1 MILSCGTTLHSLIQK
16 GKEEDDRIGN
26 SNKSYFRFLDSSGK
40 FFKPEYFVPF
50 GHGRRVCLGEP
61 LARAEL
67 FIFFVTLVQ
76 RIKFEGIEGRMPDP
90 SNYSVGITKY
100 PNKFTVKTRRR

>member
-1 MILSCGTTLHSLIQK
+1 MEQPGTVCSHKVTSKAIK
-16 GKEEDDRIGN
+16 NE
-26 SNKSYFRFLDSSGK
+26 NKYGRSYLRFLDSSGK
-40 FFKPEYFVPF
+40 FFRPEYFVPF

-90 SNYSVGITKY
+90 RNYSVGITKY
-100 PNKFTVKTRRR
+100 PNQFTVKTRRRNT